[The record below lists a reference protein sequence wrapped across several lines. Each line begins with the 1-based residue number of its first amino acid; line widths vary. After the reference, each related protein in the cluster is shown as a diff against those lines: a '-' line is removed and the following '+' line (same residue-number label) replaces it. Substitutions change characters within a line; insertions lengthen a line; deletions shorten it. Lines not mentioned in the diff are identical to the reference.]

1 MAPGTFAQST
11 SAQSTSAASLSVTPA
26 EGRRGG
32 HWFST
37 NPDKAWG
44 EKFFLAYLPYF
55 FALNYSKQLMGWM
68 NVGTFW
74 HVTQNL
80 ALLLPLIVIPAVLRP
95 AVTGRAW
102 WDNYAVKMVLWMFAY
117 NFVVTYFGCEYFFD
131 VLGMV
136 YYFPQVSVSLDSALV
151 GSGEQVIPI
160 GMYFN
165 APAFFVVYHTIAVLL
180 MRRVRTIEVGALKPV
195 LTVVTVVAVAYLMAF
210 LETRLVA
217 TDANKP
223 YFWYQDLGW
232 MLKYG
237 SIFYACYFLPS
248 FPMVFRLEEQAGDRW
263 ALSRV
268 VFEALAAAAMVLVL
282 IDFATHFMRQA

>member
-1 MAPGTFAQST
+1 MTQTAFEPRVA
-11 SAQSTSAASLSVTPA
+11 AASDTATQVGSLQ
-26 EGRRGG
+26 RG
-32 HWFST
+32 HWFSS

-80 ALLLPLIVIPAVLRP
+80 ALLLPLIAVPAVLRP

-102 WDNYAVKMVLWMFAY
+102 WDNYAVKMVLWMFVY
-117 NFVVTYFGCEYFFD
+117 NFFVTYFGCEYFFD

-136 YYFPQVSVSLDSALV
+136 YYFPGVSLSLDSALV

-165 APAFFVVYHTIAVLL
+165 APAFFVVYHTIAVLM
-180 MRRVRTIEVGALKPV
+180 MRRVRTIDVGALKPV

-223 YFWYQDLGW
+223 YFWYRDLDW
-232 MLKYG
+232 MLRYG
-237 SIFYACYFLPS
+237 SIFYAAFFLPS

-263 ALSRV
+263 ALSRI

-282 IDFATHFMRQA
+282 IDFATHFMRLA

>member
-1 MAPGTFAQST
+1 MTETPFEQAVSGPDV
-11 SAQSTSAASLSVTPA
+11 AA
-26 EGRRGG
+26 GRAGGLLRGR
-32 HWFST
+32 WFSS

-68 NVGTFW
+68 NVGTLW
-74 HVTQNL
+74 HVIQNL
-80 ALLLPLIVIPAVLRP
+80 ALLLPLVVIPGVLRP

-136 YYFPQVSVSLDSALV
+136 YYFPQVAVTLDSALV
-151 GSGEQVIPI
+151 GSGQQTIPI

-180 MRRVRTIEVGALKPV
+180 MRRARTIDAGALKPV

-223 YFWYQDLGW
+223 YFWYRDLDW
-232 MLKYG
+232 MLRYG

-248 FPMVFRLEEQAGDRW
+248 FPLVFRLEETPGDRW
-263 ALSRV
+263 ALSRI

-282 IDFATHFMRQA
+282 IDFATHFMRLA

>member
-1 MAPGTFAQST
+1 MTQT
-11 SAQSTSAASLSVTPA
+11 VIEQTVSVTSTVLA
-26 EGRRGG
+26 TDEGRQRG

-55 FALNYSKQLMGWM
+55 FALNYAKQLMGWM
-68 NVGTFW
+68 NVNTFW
-74 HVTQNL
+74 HMTQNL
-80 ALLLPLIVIPAVLRP
+80 ALLLPLIIIPAVLRP

-102 WDNYAVKMVLWMFAY
+102 WDNYAVKMVLWMFVY
-117 NFVVTYFGCEYFFD
+117 NFIGTYFGCEYFFD

-136 YYFPQVSVSLDSALV
+136 YYFPQVTLSLDSALM
-151 GSGEQVIPI
+151 GSGQQVIPL

-165 APAFFVVYHTIAVLL
+165 APAFFVVYHTIAVLM
-180 MRRVRTIEVGALKPV
+180 MRRIRTIDSGALKPV
-195 LTVVTVVAVAYLMAF
+195 LTVVTVVGVAYLMAF

-223 YFWYQDLGW
+223 YFWYKDLGW

-237 SIFYACYFLPS
+237 SLFYACYFLPS
-248 FPMVFRLEEQAGDRW
+248 FPMVFRLEEKPGDRW
-263 ALSRV
+263 PVSKI
-268 VFEALAAAAMVLVL
+268 VFEALAAGVLAIVL
-282 IDFATHFMRQA
+282 IDFATHFMRNT